1 LNKFLNETNGLM
13 QHKIEQMQS
22 EVKQQKTCIRNAAPG
37 ESFTIQLFYKVIKLQ
52 WLFNIVSVMCK
63 VPEWDV

>member
-1 LNKFLNETNGLM
+1 M

-22 EVKQQKTCIRNAAPG
+22 EVKQQKTCIRIAAPE

-52 WLFNIVSVMCK
+52 
-63 VPEWDV
+63 